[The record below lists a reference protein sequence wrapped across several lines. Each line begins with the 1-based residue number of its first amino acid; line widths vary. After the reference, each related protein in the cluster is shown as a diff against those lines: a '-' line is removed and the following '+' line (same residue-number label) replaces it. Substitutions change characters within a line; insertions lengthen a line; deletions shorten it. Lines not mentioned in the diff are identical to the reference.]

1 MGYIYRILNKI
12 NGKSYIGQTV
22 QLKTRWLGHVRSSR
36 DGSSKIGEAI
46 KKHGLENFEFVI
58 LEEVESQEDLDR
70 LEKHYISFFETNMSS
85 GGHGYNLTDGGFS
98 GVRGLK
104 MSDETKVLMS
114 EKKKELY
121 SRSPEVI
128 EKISATVKKL
138 WQDENYIKKNTACC
152 PVDSETL
159 LRESAGLSWNDIAAK
174 FEVSSSTVKKWFKS
188 YDLKK
193 EKKKEQ
199 RQHWSKEEEETLLE
213 LRKSGHLIREISK
226 IMNRSEASVL
236 KRSQKL
242 LDLNNIDR
250 PRYFRK
256 SKL

>member
-1 MGYIYRILNKI
+1 
-12 NGKSYIGQTV
+12 
-22 QLKTRWLGHVRSSR
+22 LGHVRSSR

-46 KKHGLENFEFVI
+46 KKHGLENFEFMI

-70 LEKHYISFFETNMSS
+70 LERHYITFFETNMSS

-104 MSDETKVLMS
+104 MSDETKLLMS
-114 EKKKELY
+114 EKKKEAY
-121 SRSPEVI
+121 SRSPEI
-128 EKISATVKKL
+128 IQRISETVKKL
-138 WQDENYIKKNTACC
+138 WLNEEYVKKNTVCC

-159 LRESAGLSWNDIAAK
+159 LRESDGLSWNDIAAK
-174 FEVSSSTVKKWFKS
+174 FEVSSTTVKKWFKA
-188 YDLKK
+188 YNLKK

-199 RQHWSKEEEETLLE
+199 RQSWTQEEDEFLLE
-213 LRKSGHLIREISK
+213 LRKSGYLIREISK
-226 IMNRSEASVL
+226 LMNRSEASVL

-242 LDLNNIDR
+242 LDLNNINR

>member
-1 MGYIYRILNKI
+1 MAYIYRILNKI

-22 QLKTRWLGHVRSSR
+22 QLKTRWSGHVRSSR

-46 KKHGLENFEFVI
+46 KKYGLENFEFVI

-104 MSDETKVLMS
+104 MSDETKTLMS
-114 EKKKELY
+114 EKKRELY

-138 WQDENYIKKNTACC
+138 WQDENYIKKNTVCC

-159 LRESAGLSWNDIAAK
+159 LRESEGLSWNDIASK
-174 FEVSSSTVKKWFKS
+174 FEVSSTTVKKWFKNFN
-188 YDLKK
+188 LKK
-193 EKKKEQ
+193 EKKKEK
-199 RQHWSKEEEETLLE
+199 RVPWTKEEEEKLLE

-226 IMNRSEASVL
+226 IMNRSEASIL
-236 KRSQKL
+236 KRSQKI
-242 LDLNNIDR
+242 LDLNKINR
-250 PRYFRK
+250 SRYFRK
-256 SKL
+256 SKT

>member
-1 MGYIYRILNKI
+1 MAYIYRILNKI

-22 QLKTRWLGHVRSSR
+22 HLNTRWLGHIRSSR

-46 KKHGLENFEFVI
+46 KKHGLENFEFLI
-58 LEEVESQEDLDR
+58 LEEVESQEDLDN
-70 LEKHYISFFETNMSS
+70 LERHYISIFKTNMSS

-104 MSDETKVLMS
+104 MSDETKAMMS

-121 SRSPEVI
+121 NRSPEII

-138 WQDENYIKKNTACC
+138 WQDENYIKKNTVLC

-159 LRESAGLSWNDIAAK
+159 LRESEDLSWNDIASK
-174 FEVSSSTVKKWFKS
+174 FEVSASTVKKWFKS
-188 YDLKK
+188 YNLIK
-193 EKKKEQ
+193 EKKKEK
-199 RQHWSKEEEETLLE
+199 RVPWSKEEEEKLLE

-226 IMNRSEASVL
+226 LMNRSEASVL

-250 PRYFRK
+250 SRYFRK

>member
-1 MGYIYRILNKI
+1 MGYIYRILNKT

-22 QLKTRWLGHVRSSR
+22 HLKTRWLGHVRSSR
-36 DGSSKIGEAI
+36 DRSSKIGEAI
-46 KKHGLENFEFVI
+46 KKYGLENFEFSI
-58 LEEVESQEDLDR
+58 LEEAETQEEIDR
-70 LEKHYISFFETNMSS
+70 LERHYIALFETNMSS
-85 GGHGYNLTDGGFS
+85 GGNGYNLTDGGFS

-104 MSDETKVLMS
+104 MSDETKLLMS

-128 EKISATVKKL
+128 ERISATVKKL
-138 WQDENYIKKNTACC
+138 WQDEEYVKKNTVSC

-159 LRESAGLSWNDIAAK
+159 LRESEGLSWNDVASK
-174 FEVSSSTVKKWFKS
+174 FEVSATTVKKWFKT
-188 YDLKK
+188 YNLKK
-193 EKKKEQ
+193 ENKKEN
-199 RQHWSKEEEETLLE
+199 RQPWSKEEEETLLE

-226 IMNRSEASVL
+226 LMNRSEASVL

-242 LDLNNIDR
+242 LDLNNIVR

-256 SKL
+256 IKP